1 MEENKKIQ
9 NTIEQYKKQNN
20 YDLMTE
26 SGRHLFLGFDQEQI
40 IRRNQLEADDSSIS
54 FRYLSFPARILRD
67 TCEVQIKSPWPSM
80 ISSAAPEAVDH
91 AIDKSYKSSQGN
103 DTKYT
108 PLNAA
113 QENGTGI
120 GFRKASPGISMTV
133 YEMFTYSLE
142 HDTPVLSGEWASVS
156 KLGGI
161 IGAYHAS
168 SLVSDREK
176 ALFLGKAD
184 ELKNA
189 CLAVHGSPSPGSA
202 DVSAVLPVFDNFPV
216 WFQFWDGDDEFP
228 VNYQFLLD
236 QNALHFIRYETVWY
250 LSGTVRDYLEDYI
263 HGGTRRA

>member
-1 MEENKKIQ
+1 MD
-9 NTIEQYKKQNN
+9 QYKKQNN

-26 SGRHLFLGFDQEQI
+26 SGRRLFLGFDQEKM
-40 IRRNQLEADDSSIS
+40 IRRNHLEADDSYIS

-67 TCEVQIKSPWPSM
+67 TCEVQIDSPWPSM
-80 ISSAAPEAVDH
+80 VSSSAPAAADHSIDDSYESSRGNGARFNSLMAAPENTTR
-91 AIDKSYKSSQGN
+91 S
-103 DTKYT
+103 
-108 PLNAA
+108 
-113 QENGTGI
+113 

-133 YEMFTYSLE
+133 YEMFAYSLE
-142 HDTPVLSGEWASVS
+142 NDAPVLSGEWASVS

-176 ALFLGKAD
+176 ALFAGKTD

-216 WFQFWDGDDEFP
+216 WFQFWDSDDEFP

-250 LSGTVRDYLEDYI
+250 LIGTVRDYLEDYI
-263 HGGTRRA
+263 NGLNRP